1 MDGVLMGLVTSHSE
15 PAICNCVFG
24 LQVLFGT
31 FVLFYELLKKFL
43 HSAQSG

>member
-15 PAICNCVFG
+15 SAICNCLFG
-24 LQVLFGT
+24 LKVLFGT
-31 FVLFYELLKKFL
+31 LGLFYELLKKFL